1 MPYGEQL
8 VYQTLTDYDERFK
21 FTGKEHDDETGYDFF
36 GARYHASALPSWL
49 SVDPLADKYPGISPY
64 AYAGNNFSN
73 CIDWMGLS
81 RITSMSHDGNICQYI
96 VIDENGDYLGGVED
110 DDMTIYLDP
119 DGKWEEK
126 DGTVGLEPVGWT
138 LFSVSYYD
146 LYVGKGNPAPGLYYG
161 QWSISV
167 AGLFGIFLDVD
178 LVKKI
183 KINLSAGIDLWKVS
197 YNGEFDFSEIRN
209 GKHNGMLGVGVKYE
223 DYGGYFQESFKV
235 YSGSME
241 YVPGSTTYSG
251 GLLFSHASGTGWD
264 GNITLSAALSAVL
277 GLSVTISGN
286 IYYQGQ

>member
-1 MPYGEQL
+1 
-8 VYQTLTDYDERFK
+8 
-21 FTGKEHDDETGYDFF
+21 
-36 GARYHASALPSWL
+36 
-49 SVDPLADKYPGISPY
+49 
-64 AYAGNNFSN
+64 
-73 CIDWMGLS
+73 
-81 RITSMSHDGNICQYI
+81 
-96 VIDENGDYLGGVED
+96 
-110 DDMTIYLDP
+110 
-119 DGKWEEK
+119 
-126 DGTVGLEPVGWT
+126 
-138 LFSVSYYD
+138 
-146 LYVGKGNPAPGLYYG
+146 YYG

-197 YNGEFDFSEIRN
+197 YDGEFDFSEIRN

-241 YVPGSTTYSG
+241 YVPASTTYSG
-251 GLLFSHASGTGWD
+251 GLLFPHASGTGWD

-277 GLSVTISGN
+277 GLSVTFSIN

>member
-1 MPYGEQL
+1 MATSVYGE
-8 VYQTLTDYDERFK
+8 K
-21 FTGKEHDDETGYDFF
+21 
-36 GARYHASALPSWL
+36 GAIVHPYLIGCLLCCTSAQAIWL
-49 SVDPLADKYPGISPY
+49 SPDPLLDKYPYISPY
-64 AYAGNNFSN
+64 AYCNWNPIN
-73 CIDWMGLS
+73 
-81 RITSMSHDGNICQYI
+81 Y
-96 VIDENGDYLGGVED
+96 V
-110 DDMTIYLDP
+110 DP

-126 DGTVGLEPVGWT
+126 DGTVGLEPIGWT

-146 LYVGKGNPAPGLYYG
+146 LFVGKGNPATGLYYG

-178 LVKKI
+178 IVKKI

-209 GKHNGMLGVGVKYE
+209 GKHNGMLGGGVKYK

-251 GLLFSHASGTGWD
+251 GLLFSHASGTCWD